1 MRGLDTY
8 RVDVDVGV
16 ARADIVAVGIAPI
29 TGSTAWTTLD
39 LESTV
44 KPTVKPTATESA
56 ESVMPVVLILVD
68 VNILIHPSAT
78 NAVSTET
85 PVEATD
91 ETGEERNDPKAA
103 KALTATSTATT
114 LIAAAAAATEDTAE
128 EVLVQILVVVDVLVD
143 VLIVVVGERLVFAE
157 PKAPLCETALVL
169 EETGVLERDVVIDV
183 KVSVLVDPEPETVQA
198 VGGGA
203 GCPIATA
210 PAVTALSEEAIEP
223 AEVGHQVLVGVDI
236 LVDVLVV
243 VIVERAS
250 TSTTAIAAI
259 AAIAP
264 LRRTLRLFETAET
277 ATAKTAT
284 AGAGLLRIF
293 FVYIPVII
301 DILVNVVAEIIAVGF
316 EFPVDDVRQT
326 SKSITSLERTP
337 LRPLNDRVALACRLA
352 FKDAQPPGIETREHE
367 AVPAR
372 GIRDPLHIGE
382 IGEIVCTA
390 AVGNQLSDGLVDGLD
405 ADNLLL

>member
-44 KPTVKPTATESA
+44 KPTVKPTTTEST
-56 ESVMPVVLILVD
+56 ESVMPVVLVLID

-91 ETGEERNDPKAA
+91 ETGEERNNPKAA
-103 KALTATSTATT
+103 EALTATSTATT
-114 LIAAAAAATEDTAE
+114 LIAAATAEDTAE

-157 PKAPLCETALVL
+157 SKVPLCETALVL

-198 VGGGA
+198 VGGNTR
-203 GCPIATA
+203 CPIATA

-250 TSTTAIAAI
+250 TSTTPIAAI

-264 LRRTLRLFETAET
+264 LRRTLRLLETAET
-277 ATAKTAT
+277 AETAT

-301 DILVNVVAEIIAVGF
+301 DILVNVVAEVIAVGF

-337 LRPLNDRVALACRLA
+337 LRPLNNRVALARRLA

-390 AVGNQLSDGLVDGLD
+390 AVGNQLSDGFVDGLD
-405 ADNLLL
+405 ADDLLL